1 MREKIQEQLR
11 RIEEAENIKIL
22 LSVESGSRAW
32 GFASPDSDYDVRFI
46 YIRRLEDYLRLDT
59 NRDVIEL
66 PIDDV
71 LDING
76 WDLQGCIWLYENSME
91 VRVYYS
97 ELGAEICKKSK
108 HLPELYRL
116 MNYINARLW
125 VGVSDG
131 MDGVLYQS
139 QYLISPRF
147 YITEDEMQ
155 DITATMLIP
164 YTHFEMDVL
173 ELEDFITAALP
184 SLLNSLSVPVFL
196 LLEGRITVEE
206 AIDMVGLEILGE
218 KR

>member
-1 MREKIQEQLR
+1 
-11 RIEEAENIKIL
+11 
-22 LSVESGSRAW
+22 
-32 GFASPDSDYDVRFI
+32 
-46 YIRRLEDYLRLDT
+46 
-59 NRDVIEL
+59 
-66 PIDDV
+66 
-71 LDING
+71 
-76 WDLQGCIWLYENSME
+76 
-91 VRVYYS
+91 
-97 ELGAEICKKSK
+97 
-108 HLPELYRL
+108 

>member
-1 MREKIQEQLR
+1 MERERKQEKILVENFIEQHKKR
-11 RIEEAENIKIL
+11 KSIKIMSEVTSYL
-22 LSVESGSRAW
+22 KLHNLCFETDQIEGILRITMVFKNCDRC
-32 GFASPDSDYDVRFI
+32 PD
-46 YIRRLEDYLRLDT
+46 YITE
-59 NRDVIEL
+59 
-66 PIDDV
+66 
-71 LDING
+71 
-76 WDLQGCIWLYENSME
+76 GCILFYEDFME

-97 ELGAEICKKSK
+97 KLGAEICQKSK
-108 HLPELYRL
+108 YLPELYRL

-131 MDGVLYQS
+131 MDGALYQS

-184 SLLNSLSVPVFL
+184 SLLNSLSMPVFL

>member
-1 MREKIQEQLR
+1 MERERKQEKILVENFIEQHKKR
-11 RIEEAENIKIL
+11 KSIKIMSEVTSYL
-22 LSVESGSRAW
+22 KLHNLYFETDQMEGIPRIKMVFKNCDR
-32 GFASPDSDYDVRFI
+32 SPD
-46 YIRRLEDYLRLDT
+46 YITE
-59 NRDVIEL
+59 
-66 PIDDV
+66 
-71 LDING
+71 
-76 WDLQGCIWLYENSME
+76 GCIWLYENSME

-155 DITATMLIP
+155 DITATMCHVQSYLC
-164 YTHFEMDVL
+164 EMIFMICSWKIFQL
-173 ELEDFITAALP
+173 
-184 SLLNSLSVPVFL
+184 
-196 LLEGRITVEE
+196 R
-206 AIDMVGLEILGE
+206 
-218 KR
+218 RR

>member
-1 MREKIQEQLR
+1 
-11 RIEEAENIKIL
+11 
-22 LSVESGSRAW
+22 
-32 GFASPDSDYDVRFI
+32 
-46 YIRRLEDYLRLDT
+46 
-59 NRDVIEL
+59 
-66 PIDDV
+66 
-71 LDING
+71 
-76 WDLQGCIWLYENSME
+76 ME

-155 DITATMLIP
+155 EITATMLIP

-173 ELEDFITAALP
+173 ELEDFITAALVND
-184 SLLNSLSVPVFL
+184 LLMF
-196 LLEGRITVEE
+196 R
-206 AIDMVGLEILGE
+206 
-218 KR
+218 

>member
-1 MREKIQEQLR
+1 MERERKQEKILVENFIEQHKKR
-11 RIEEAENIKIL
+11 KSIKIMSEVTSYL
-22 LSVESGSRAW
+22 KLHNLYFETDQMEG
-32 GFASPDSDYDVRFI
+32 SPD
-46 YIRRLEDYLRLDT
+46 YITE
-59 NRDVIEL
+59 
-66 PIDDV
+66 
-71 LDING
+71 
-76 WDLQGCIWLYENSME
+76 GCIWLYENSME

>member
-1 MREKIQEQLR
+1 MERERKQEKILVENFIEQHKKR
-11 RIEEAENIKIL
+11 KSIKIMSEVTSYL
-22 LSVESGSRAW
+22 KLYNLYFETDQMEGIPRIKMVFKNCDR
-32 GFASPDSDYDVRFI
+32 SPD
-46 YIRRLEDYLRLDT
+46 YITE
-59 NRDVIEL
+59 
-66 PIDDV
+66 
-71 LDING
+71 
-76 WDLQGCIWLYENSME
+76 GCIWLYENSME

-108 HLPELYRL
+108 HLPELYKL

-155 DITATMLIP
+155 EITATMLIP

>member
-1 MREKIQEQLR
+1 MERERKQEKILVENFIEQHKKR
-11 RIEEAENIKIL
+11 KSIKIMSEVTSYL
-22 LSVESGSRAW
+22 KLHNLYFETDQMEGIPRIKMVFKNCDR
-32 GFASPDSDYDVRFI
+32 SPD
-46 YIRRLEDYLRLDT
+46 YITE
-59 NRDVIEL
+59 
-66 PIDDV
+66 
-71 LDING
+71 
-76 WDLQGCIWLYENSME
+76 GCIWLYENSME

-125 VGVSDG
+125 VGVSGG

>member
-1 MREKIQEQLR
+1 MERERKQEKILVENFIEQHKKR
-11 RIEEAENIKIL
+11 KSIKIMSEVTSYL
-22 LSVESGSRAW
+22 KLHNLYFETDQMEGIPRIKMVFKNCDR
-32 GFASPDSDYDVRFI
+32 SPD
-46 YIRRLEDYLRLDT
+46 YITE
-59 NRDVIEL
+59 
-66 PIDDV
+66 
-71 LDING
+71 
-76 WDLQGCIWLYENSME
+76 GCIWLYENSME

-147 YITEDEMQ
+147 YIIEDEMQ